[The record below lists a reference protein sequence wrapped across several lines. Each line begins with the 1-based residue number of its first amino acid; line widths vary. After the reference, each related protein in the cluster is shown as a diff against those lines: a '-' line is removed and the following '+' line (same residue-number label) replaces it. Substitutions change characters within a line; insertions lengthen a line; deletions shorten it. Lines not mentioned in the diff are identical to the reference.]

1 MKKNILLLSILAMGG
16 NLLAQ
21 ENQTRV
27 GINTTTPKA
36 TLDIGKGS
44 VDEAKGLLIPRLT
57 ADEVK
62 TMTDANKVG
71 EDQNS
76 LLLYVTEPF
85 AETKNKT
92 GKYELIDQAGYYYY
106 DAKDNGGKWKKLD
119 TTLYGSN
126 GTLSTDRTV
135 TMDGKTLT
143 FKGTE
148 QNKAKIQVQH
158 IEERPASE
166 EISGVVMA
174 NDGTLKRDSW
184 WRLGDGSINT
194 SLINEQSVIYTTQG
208 IIKYDTENK
217 RWNMKTTISVGCD
230 GVLRLDPEKS
240 GDAPLYPTMKRVKA
254 FVSVPKTNLISE
266 LEKINLETNA
276 IRFVFGPNYC
286 KEGDE
291 CFQNFFRSFSFPV
304 GPYTY
309 DGSPLK
315 NEREL
320 SMIDSPEPDQI
331 STTQGINTI
340 QGTQENFIW
349 LQASRILGVQCYQ
362 GGDGVYEGWGGLV
375 EDNVIAIKY

>member
-92 GKYELIDQAGYYYY
+92 GKYELIDQVGYYYY

-166 EISGVVMA
+166 EISG
-174 NDGTLKRDSW
+174 
-184 WRLGDGSINT
+184 
-194 SLINEQSVIYTTQG
+194 
-208 IIKYDTENK
+208 
-217 RWNMKTTISVGCD
+217 
-230 GVLRLDPEKS
+230 
-240 GDAPLYPTMKRVKA
+240 
-254 FVSVPKTNLISE
+254 
-266 LEKINLETNA
+266 
-276 IRFVFGPNYC
+276 
-286 KEGDE
+286 
-291 CFQNFFRSFSFPV
+291 
-304 GPYTY
+304 
-309 DGSPLK
+309 
-315 NEREL
+315 
-320 SMIDSPEPDQI
+320 
-331 STTQGINTI
+331 
-340 QGTQENFIW
+340 
-349 LQASRILGVQCYQ
+349 
-362 GGDGVYEGWGGLV
+362 
-375 EDNVIAIKY
+375 

>member
-85 AETKNKT
+85 ADSTNKA

-126 GTLSTDRTV
+126 GTLSDNRTV

-148 QNKAKIQVQH
+148 QNKAKIQVPH
-158 IEERPASE
+158 IEERTASE

-217 RWNMKTTISVGCD
+217 RW
-230 GVLRLDPEKS
+230 
-240 GDAPLYPTMKRVKA
+240 
-254 FVSVPKTNLISE
+254 
-266 LEKINLETNA
+266 
-276 IRFVFGPNYC
+276 
-286 KEGDE
+286 
-291 CFQNFFRSFSFPV
+291 
-304 GPYTY
+304 
-309 DGSPLK
+309 
-315 NEREL
+315 
-320 SMIDSPEPDQI
+320 
-331 STTQGINTI
+331 
-340 QGTQENFIW
+340 
-349 LQASRILGVQCYQ
+349 
-362 GGDGVYEGWGGLV
+362 
-375 EDNVIAIKY
+375 

>member
-1 MKKNILLLSILAMGG
+1 MKKSILLLSVLAMGG
-16 NLLAQ
+16 GLYAQ
-21 ENQTRV
+21 QDQGRV
-27 GINTTTPKA
+27 GINTPNPKA
-36 TLDIGKGS
+36 TLDISKEG
-44 VDEAKGLLIPRLT
+44 VDDAKGLLIPRLK

-62 TMTDANKVG
+62 KMTDANKIG

-85 AETKNKT
+85 ADSTNKA

-126 GTLSTDRTV
+126 GTLSDNRTV

-148 QNKAKIQVQH
+148 QNKAKIQVPH
-158 IEERPASE
+158 IEERTASE

-217 RWNMKTTISVGCD
+217 RWKMKTTITVGCD
-230 GVLRLDPEKS
+230 GS
-240 GDAPLYPTMKRVKA
+240 GKISPPANSANWPTMKMVKA
-254 FVSVPKTNLISE
+254 FVGVSKTNLISE

-291 CFQNFFRSFSFPV
+291 CAQNFFESFSFPV
-304 GPYTY
+304 GPYVNHKTATWTY
-309 DGSPLK
+309 GGESEYFTKSKEQLSVGIDFYDDYKVMALWASETLGLK
-315 NEREL
+315 C
-320 SMIDSPEPDQI
+320 PEGADAFD
-331 STTQGINTI
+331 T
-340 QGTQENFIW
+340 
-349 LQASRILGVQCYQ
+349 
-362 GGDGVYEGWGGLV
+362 GWGGLV